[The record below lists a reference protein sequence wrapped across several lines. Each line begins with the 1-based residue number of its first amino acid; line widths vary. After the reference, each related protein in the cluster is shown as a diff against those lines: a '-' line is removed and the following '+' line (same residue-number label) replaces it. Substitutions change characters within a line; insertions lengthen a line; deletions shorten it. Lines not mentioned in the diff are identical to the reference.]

1 MYQQAQLYNSSPGFI
16 RSGRSS
22 LLRHAPSGV
31 VRVSEAA
38 RAWGRP
44 TSSASRRL
52 GALTRSG
59 WIRRVR
65 RGVYQTDPLPDSPPR
80 SFISSFAIARGART
94 AQRHA
99 TKPEKGDAAKRRGS
113 IRARLRASDEA
124 QTGAWFYKPISHAL
138 VHSASTRYWQ
148 RRSSLRGCRDSRTG
162 PYFRADSRIARRLT
176 ARSMTRWA
184 SGLRNLQVTADLPRE
199 IVVDLPVARNSRALA
214 HGAIDVNRMS
224 ATLTEEHAAARLQMP
239 DELDP
244 LHADMPSGSRMT
256 SAPTKSSSAR
266 VRLAS
271 STSSTASRK
280 LALASSSVVPWLFA
294 PGSSSTNAR

>member
-138 VHSASTRYWQ
+138 GALGFYTLLAAPLVVAWLSGFTHGSLFSSGLPNRKATNRALDDAMGLRAPESPSHG
-148 RRSSLRGCRDSRTG
+148 RSSARDSR
-162 PYFRADSRIARRLT
+162 
-176 ARSMTRWA
+176 
-184 SGLRNLQVTADLPRE
+184 
-199 IVVDLPVARNSRALA
+199 
-214 HGAIDVNRMS
+214 
-224 ATLTEEHAAARLQMP
+224 
-239 DELDP
+239 
-244 LHADMPSGSRMT
+244 
-256 SAPTKSSSAR
+256 
-266 VRLAS
+266 
-271 STSSTASRK
+271 
-280 LALASSSVVPWLFA
+280 
-294 PGSSSTNAR
+294 